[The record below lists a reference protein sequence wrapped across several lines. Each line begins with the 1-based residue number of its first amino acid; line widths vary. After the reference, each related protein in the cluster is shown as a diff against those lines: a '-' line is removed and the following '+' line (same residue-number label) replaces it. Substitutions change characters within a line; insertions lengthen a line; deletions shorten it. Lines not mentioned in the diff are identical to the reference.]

1 MFEVNEQQKQEKIN
15 KINIML
21 KELVELNNSLGE
33 TLENN
38 IEIDGLKYKNDEIL
52 KIKDNLTT
60 IKDSIEYKP

>member
-21 KELVELNNSLGE
+21 KELVELNNSFGE
-33 TLENN
+33 SLENN

-52 KIKDNLTT
+52 KIKDNLIT
-60 IKDSIEYKP
+60 IKDSIEYKS

>member
-1 MFEVNEQQKQEKIN
+1 MNEQQKQEKIN

-33 TLENN
+33 ALENN

-52 KIKDNLTT
+52 KIKDNLIT

>member
-33 TLENN
+33 ALENN

-52 KIKDNLTT
+52 KIKDNLIT

>member
-1 MFEVNEQQKQEKIN
+1 
-15 KINIML
+15 ML

-33 TLENN
+33 ALENN

-52 KIKDNLTT
+52 KIKDNLIT

>member
-1 MFEVNEQQKQEKIN
+1 MNKQQKQEKIN

-33 TLENN
+33 ALENN

-52 KIKDNLTT
+52 KIKDNLIT